1 MQDDV
6 GEKQGEGETA
16 PDNGFDGVLAE
27 SFPAGYAGNE
37 AHFEKN
43 DGNGK
48 TASHPLAMLLDFTVE
63 DEGHGD
69 AGSEHPQNGVHGGG
83 DAEGASRTGAL
94 LEMLDVKAEGSSD
107 EYTSDVEAPDD
118 AMELG
123 KAAAEALRKLHG
135 AEQEGAGAHYAV
147 GQEPP
152 LEGLD
157 VRPFGI
163 FGVNEEM
170 LVVAKNVGDHDADD
184 GEQNVFWARPREAPG
199 REWGCR
205 QFWLLSKAGRCRQ
218 HTLKKHAAKEKTDGT
233 SGGAWERRG
242 PTRCRKLFPIL
253 L

>member
-6 GEKQGEGETA
+6 GEKQGEGQAA
-16 PDNGFDGVLAE
+16 PDNRFGGVLAE

-37 AHFEKN
+37 AHFEKD

-48 TASHPLAMLLDFTVE
+48 AASHPLAMLLDSTVE

-69 AGSEHPQNGVHGGG
+69 ARGEHPQNGIYSSG
-83 DAEGASRTGAL
+83 DAEGAGGAGAL
-94 LEMLDVKAEGSSD
+94 LEVLNVKAERSGD
-107 EYTSDVEAPDD
+107 EYTSDVEASDNT
-118 AMELG
+118 MELG
-123 KAAAEALRKLHG
+123 EAAAEAFRELQG
-135 AEQEGAGAHYAV
+135 AEQEGAGTHYAV

-163 FGVNEEM
+163 LGVNEEM
-170 LVVAKNVGDHDADD
+170 LVVAKYVGDHNADD

-205 QFWLLSKAGRCRQ
+205 QFWLLSKAGR
-218 HTLKKHAAKEKTDGT
+218 
-233 SGGAWERRG
+233 
-242 PTRCRKLFPIL
+242 
-253 L
+253 